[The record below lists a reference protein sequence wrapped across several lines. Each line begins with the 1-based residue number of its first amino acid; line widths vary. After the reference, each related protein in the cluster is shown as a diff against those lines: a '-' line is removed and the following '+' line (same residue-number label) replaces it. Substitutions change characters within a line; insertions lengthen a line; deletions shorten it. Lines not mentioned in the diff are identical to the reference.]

1 MIKNK
6 CRVIAIFHPK
16 PEFHAEVKSLLET
29 ITPEVYLEPGCELYQ
44 LHESV
49 DGQLVFVETWTTRE
63 HWVTHGQHENV
74 AKIQAGIKDKLESDV
89 LVMEMYET
97 GPAPTN

>member
-1 MIKNK
+1 MSRK
-6 CRVIAIFHPK
+6 CRVIAIFNPK

-49 DGQLVFVETWTTRE
+49 DGQHVFVENWTTRE
-63 HWVTHGQHENV
+63 HWVTHGQHKNV
-74 AKIQAGIKDKLESDV
+74 DKIQAEIKDKLEIDV
-89 LVMEMYET
+89 LVMAMY
-97 GPAPTN
+97 